1 MLHTDA
7 AASSLGSDVALAEF
21 HINAARRLLAVLAS
35 RAPHDP
41 RAREFITH
49 WYELAPS
56 FFLVVRKLDRAAWL
70 VQEGFDRSPHNPTL
84 HTYKG
89 IIVEMSGA
97 VQATV
102 VARGRGLSP
111 ARAEKALEPATQ
123 EFRLALKADSRFA
136 LARLHL
142 GRIHFLADDNRA
154 RADLE
159 QALADATD
167 PSTRYLAHLFLGE
180 VAERDKRQSDAL
192 REFEAAIAVGP
203 RYQTG
208 YVAAARMADALGE
221 SDRARELAMACVAV
235 EKNEDPWWDY
245 QVGGVNM
252 PMPLAAPGGAG
263 VMTRAPR
270 SRPPSHAPLQSSTH
284 RTDQFSGG
292 VEVVELD
299 VSVTRGGQPVGG
311 LSAQDFSLTDNGVAQ
326 VIDSVTPDQLPLSVL
341 LALDTS
347 QSVSGDRLR
356 HLVDAGEGLI
366 HALRRDDRAGLLTF
380 SHAIDLAVPMTDDV
394 NQVVERLRTIEPTGS
409 TALRDAVQLALD
421 LRPRDRTRTLLLVF
435 TDGEDTSSWL
445 SASAVLDSARR
456 AAVVVHVVRVQS
468 DTFLDRLADVTGGR
482 TWSATS
488 DRQLRE
494 LFTRAL
500 EEMRARYLVTY
511 TPRAVSKP
519 GWHELRVKVKS
530 GGADVTTR
538 PGYFVTAAR

>member
-1 MLHTDA
+1 MTR
-7 AASSLGSDVALAEF
+7 ALA
-21 HINAARRLLAVLAS
+21 L
-35 RAPHDP
+35 
-41 RAREFITH
+41 
-49 WYELAPS
+49 
-56 FFLVVRKLDRAAWL
+56 
-70 VQEGFDRSPHNPTL
+70 
-84 HTYKG
+84 
-89 IIVEMSGA
+89 
-97 VQATV
+97 ATV
-102 VARGRGLSP
+102 VAC
-111 ARAEKALEPATQ
+111 
-123 EFRLALKADSRFA
+123 
-136 LARLHL
+136 
-142 GRIHFLADDNRA
+142 
-154 RADLE
+154 
-159 QALADATD
+159 
-167 PSTRYLAHLFLGE
+167 
-180 VAERDKRQSDAL
+180 
-192 REFEAAIAVGP
+192 
-203 RYQTG
+203 
-208 YVAAARMADALGE
+208 AAAVIHAQ
-221 SDRARELAMACVAV
+221 DRPVF
-235 EKNEDPWWDY
+235 
-245 QVGGVNM
+245 
-252 PMPLAAPGGAG
+252 
-263 VMTRAPR
+263 R
-270 SRPPSHAPLQSSTH
+270 S
-284 RTDQFSGG
+284 G

-311 LSAQDFSLTDNGVAQ
+311 LSAHDFSLTDNGVSQ
-326 VIDSVTPDQLPLSVL
+326 VIDSVTLDQLPLSVL

-366 HALRRDDRAGLLTF
+366 RALRRDDRAGLLTF

-394 NQVVERLRTIEPTGS
+394 SQVVERLRTIEPTGS

-500 EEMRARYLVTY
+500 QEMRARYLVTY

-530 GGADVTTR
+530 GGVDVTTR
-538 PGYFVTAAR
+538 PGYFVTGAR